1 LIGKIL
7 NNRYEILEQIGSG
20 GMAIVYKAKCNK
32 LNREVAVKVIRDEF
46 SSNPDFIKRFN
57 NESQAIAKLS
67 HPNIVSVYD
76 VGCDD
81 SKHYIVMEYINGP
94 TFKKY
99 LNNNSLE
106 WKEITKLCLEICK
119 GINAA
124 HKKNILHRDIKPQ
137 NIMLTEDNII
147 KVTDFGIAKFMTD
160 ATVTIAGTTLGS
172 TNYFSPEQAKG
183 EKTDIISDIYSLG
196 IILYES
202 ITGTLPF
209 KGESAISVAIKH
221 IQEVPEEPINIKPNI
236 PKSLNDIIMKTLEK
250 DKNMRYQTTNEL
262 IENLIKILENPNI
275 EIEKN
280 AENQNSKAQD
290 IGKTMAIDAILN
302 ENSKNILNSS
312 INNINE
318 NNFKHEDTDKI
329 RIPNYKFD
337 DLTDNKKI
345 KKEPK
350 ETPSINKFI
359 KFDNLKYIVVTIIII
374 IMMIFAFRVITS
386 NFKEFLS
393 NKSSTSNETY
403 FIGDFSNQSF
413 ENVKNELIN
422 SGWSEAK
429 IQSTKSF
436 NDTIEEGNIISNSP
450 SNESITIDSQ
460 TITFEIS
467 KGVDG
472 PEIPDLKGKNVVGG
486 LLTLEGLD
494 IKYEKKFIN
503 DDKLGVGK
511 IVKTEP
517 SAGTRIPK
525 DSTIIVYISKGKKLF
540 DF

>member
-1 LIGKIL
+1 
-7 NNRYEILEQIGSG
+7 
-20 GMAIVYKAKCNK
+20 
-32 LNREVAVKVIRDEF
+32 
-46 SSNPDFIKRFN
+46 
-57 NESQAIAKLS
+57 
-67 HPNIVSVYD
+67 
-76 VGCDD
+76 
-81 SKHYIVMEYINGP
+81 
-94 TFKKY
+94 
-99 LNNNSLE
+99 
-106 WKEITKLCLEICK
+106 
-119 GINAA
+119 
-124 HKKNILHRDIKPQ
+124 
-137 NIMLTEDNII
+137 
-147 KVTDFGIAKFMTD
+147 
-160 ATVTIAGTTLGS
+160 
-172 TNYFSPEQAKG
+172 
-183 EKTDIISDIYSLG
+183 
-196 IILYES
+196 
-202 ITGTLPF
+202 
-209 KGESAISVAIKH
+209 
-221 IQEVPEEPINIKPNI
+221 
-236 PKSLNDIIMKTLEK
+236 
-250 DKNMRYQTTNEL
+250 
-262 IENLIKILENPNI
+262 
-275 EIEKN
+275 
-280 AENQNSKAQD
+280 
-290 IGKTMAIDAILN
+290 
-302 ENSKNILNSS
+302 
-312 INNINE
+312 
-318 NNFKHEDTDKI
+318 
-329 RIPNYKFD
+329 
-337 DLTDNKKI
+337 
-345 KKEPK
+345 
-350 ETPSINKFI
+350 
-359 KFDNLKYIVVTIIII
+359 
-374 IMMIFAFRVITS
+374 MMIFAFRVITS